1 MNNITANRAAEMIQ
15 SRFRFSDEGEVIGCP
30 DRYMSDILGS
40 DWASGKNFD
49 NSTPVSVFYRAVR
62 AQAERKFGALPF

>member
-1 MNNITANRAAEMIQ
+1 MITAYRAAEIIQ
-15 SRFRFSDEGEVIGCP
+15 SRFQHNDDGEVIACP

-49 NSTPVSVFYRAVR
+49 DSTPVDVFYRAVR
-62 AQAERKFGALPF
+62 AHATKRFGELPF